1 MAARGVGGRKGGG
14 GGPQGR
20 PAPGRGQA
28 PKTKPGN
35 PVPPGQLLRGLPA
48 RRQGGQEGVRATVV
62 QGGGPSKK
70 AAVAKF
76 SPEPASG

>member
-48 RRQGGQEGVRATVV
+48 RRQGGREGVRATVV

-70 AAVAKF
+70 AAVAKL